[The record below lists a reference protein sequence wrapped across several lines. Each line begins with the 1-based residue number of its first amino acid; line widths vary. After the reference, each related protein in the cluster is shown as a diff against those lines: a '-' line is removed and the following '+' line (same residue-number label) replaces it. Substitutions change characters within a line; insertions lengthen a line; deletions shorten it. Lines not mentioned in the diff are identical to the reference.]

1 AMSPVNTI
9 APVTGAAQVTVDRL
23 PSIPVAEAVAT
34 VLAPAKTITAANT
47 AAASDNDTFSSSSS
61 SSSDNYQHTVI
72 LDPAAQDLIFRVVD
86 VRSRQVVRQVPEEA
100 LLRMRAYARAL
111 TDGKSNT
118 EALNQANLQA

>member
-1 AMSPVNTI
+1 MSPVNTI
-9 APVTGAAQVTVDRL
+9 APVTGVAQVTVDRL

-34 VLAPAKTITAANT
+34 VLAPAKTITATNN
-47 AAASDNDTFSSSSS
+47 AAASDNDTFSSSSA
-61 SSSDNYQHTVI
+61 SSDSNYQHSVV
-72 LDPAAQDLIFRVVD
+72 LDPATQDLIFRVVD

-118 EALNQANLQA
+118 EALNQANLEA

>member
-1 AMSPVNTI
+1 MSPVNTI
-9 APVTGAAQVTVDRL
+9 APASGVPQVSVDRL
-23 PSIPVAEAVAT
+23 PPIPVAEAIAT
-34 VLAPAKTITAANT
+34 VLAPTKTITATNT
-47 AAASDNDTFSSSSS
+47 AAASDNDTFS

-72 LDPAAQDLIFRVVD
+72 LDPATQDLIFRVVD

-118 EALNQANLQA
+118 EALNRANLQA

>member
-1 AMSPVNTI
+1 MSPVNTI
-9 APVTGAAQVTVDRL
+9 APVTGVAQVTVDRL

-34 VLAPAKTITAANT
+34 VLAPAKTITATNT

-61 SSSDNYQHTVI
+61 ASDTNYQHSVI
-72 LDPAAQDLIFRVVD
+72 LDPATQDLIFRVVD

-100 LLRMRAYARAL
+100 MLRMRAYARAL